1 MLYVTT
7 RLCFYHLVVPIFHHI
22 HLSSP
27 FSMHHRFRQRGALAA
42 AFVLMESSLQLRS
55 GWSILRLP
63 VQHMWD
69 EHPYSHGGRDG
80 LIGLKNFYVQLH
92 LHETFRKC
100 IEVCLV

>member
-1 MLYVTT
+1 M
-7 RLCFYHLVVPIFHHI
+7 R
-22 HLSSP
+22 
-27 FSMHHRFRQRGALAA
+27 HRFNLRGTLAA

-69 EHPYSHGGRDG
+69 EYPYSHGGRDG
-80 LIGLKNFYVQLH
+80 LFGLRNVHGRLQ

-100 IEVCLV
+100 VEVCLV